1 MKAITDTLSVSRS
14 NQYEQIG
21 KESSVLKKHYQKP
34 EDNGHLSLIRRII
47 EERPTYGYRR
57 ITAILNRYLLFL
69 GQPMVNHK
77 RIYRIMKINGLL
89 LQRYT
94 GRPARSHDGKVM
106 VDRSNMRW
114 CSDAFE
120 IICWNRERVR
130 VAFSMDCCDREIL
143 SYTATT
149 GGISGE
155 MIKDLMAEA
164 IECRFG
170 FISSLPEKIEWLSDN
185 GSAYTAHETRSFA
198 KMMGFE
204 TCTTPVQSPESNG
217 MAEAFIKT
225 FKRDYVDVNQLND
238 AVTVLNQLPKWFEDY
253 NINHPHKALK
263 MMSPRE
269 FRERQIK
276 LEGCP
281 VL

>member
-14 NQYEQIG
+14 NQYKQIG
-21 KESSVLKKHYQKP
+21 KNSVVRKRHYQKP
-34 EDNGHLSLIRRII
+34 EDNGHLSIIRKII
-47 EERPTYGYRR
+47 EKRPTYGYRR
-57 ITAILNRYLLFL
+57 ITAIMNRYLLYL
-69 GQPMVNHK
+69 GQPRVNHK

-89 LQRYT
+89 LMRYT
-94 GRPARSHDGKVM
+94 GRPARSHDGRVM
-106 VDRSNMRW
+106 VDRSNLRW
-114 CSDAFE
+114 CSDGFE
-120 IICWNRERVR
+120 IVCWNRDRVR
-130 VAFSMDCCDREIL
+130 VVFSMDCCDREIL
-143 SYTATT
+143 SYAATT

-155 MIKDLMAEA
+155 MIKDIMAEA
-164 IECRFG
+164 IACRFG
-170 FISSLPEKIEWLSDN
+170 FINRLPEKIEWLSDN

-198 KMMGFE
+198 KMMGME
-204 TCTTPVQSPESNG
+204 TCTTPIQSPQSNG

-225 FKRDYVDVNQLND
+225 FKRDYVYVNQLND
-238 AVTVLNQLPKWFEDY
+238 AETVLNQLPKWFEDY

-276 LEGCP
+276 LDRCP